1 MSSNPGELESDLLG
15 RPAGLK
21 RVHVVDSTVFP
32 TVPAPTI
39 TPTIMAMSYRI
50 ADKHMEKVYQ

>member
-1 MSSNPGELESDLLG
+1 MRHQPSEFETDVLG
-15 RPAGLK
+15 RPAGLH

-39 TPTIMAMSYRI
+39 TLTAMANAHRI
-50 ADKHMEKVYQ
+50 ATLSPD